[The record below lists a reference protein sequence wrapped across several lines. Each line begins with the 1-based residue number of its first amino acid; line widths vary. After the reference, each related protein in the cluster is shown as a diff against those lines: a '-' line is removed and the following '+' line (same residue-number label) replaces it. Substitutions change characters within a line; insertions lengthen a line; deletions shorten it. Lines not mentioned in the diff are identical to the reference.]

1 MKLLFSY
8 TGPLIV
14 DADGNYYS
22 RTISDHVLAR
32 YFRIASNVTML
43 TRLKKVTDDNVI
55 RRLMKIESQGFSV
68 RQCPNLSSL
77 TGMIFNKKQA
87 KRIIEQA
94 VKEADVVISRL
105 PCFIGNLVINEAV
118 RQRKPYLIELVGCP
132 WDSMWNHSIKGKFIA
147 PSAYYATKKRVKNA
161 KYVVYVTNE
170 FLQNRYPTDG
180 NSVNCSNVMLESFDD
195 GILEQRLKK
204 IENNKN
210 KKLVIGTTA
219 AVNIRYKGQ
228 QYIIEALG
236 KLKSLG
242 IDHFEYQ
249 LVGGGDQT
257 YLRAVAD
264 KFGVTDRVKFLGAMP
279 HKEVFNWLD
288 TIDIYVQPSRQEG
301 LPRALIEAMSRGLP
315 AFGARTAGIP
325 ELLDS
330 DMLFSNTSRNIQEIC
345 TILQNMKPEKMKQ
358 QAIRNYSEAK
368 KYDKEVIEERRNK
381 FFHDFIQNNR
391 NRIL

>member
-180 NSVNCSNVMLESFDD
+180 NSVNCSNVMLEAFDD